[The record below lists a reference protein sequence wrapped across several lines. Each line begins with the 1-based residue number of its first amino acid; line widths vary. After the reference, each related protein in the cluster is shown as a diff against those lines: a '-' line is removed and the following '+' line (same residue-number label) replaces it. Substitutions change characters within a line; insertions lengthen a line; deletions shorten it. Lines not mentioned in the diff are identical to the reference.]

1 MRGFDFGHRFLHLQV
16 QDVVRIGNIRKIG
29 ECRNIE
35 LSAGSTL
42 TVSEK
47 KGDEISDENSEES
60 ENKQI
65 EEEEPH

>member
-1 MRGFDFGHRFLHLQV
+1 MND
-16 QDVVRIGNIRKIG
+16 
-29 ECRNIE
+29 
-35 LSAGSTL
+35 SAGSTL

-65 EEEEPH
+65 EEEEPSLVGSKSSKR

>member
-1 MRGFDFGHRFLHLQV
+1 M

>member
-1 MRGFDFGHRFLHLQV
+1 MENVLISSCHSKSSHAMND
-16 QDVVRIGNIRKIG
+16 
-29 ECRNIE
+29 
-35 LSAGSTL
+35 SAGSTL

-65 EEEEPH
+65 EEEEPSLVGSKSSKR